1 MYLLAWSP
9 VLWPARCRS
18 SRRTRRSSRTS
29 TRTSAEESW
38 DDDRANVGLFKAA
51 LPQVR
56 RVLANVPSLM
66 IFDDHEITDDWNID
80 LPWVNTVY
88 ASTNKA
94 GRRAVTNGL
103 LAYLLCQHWGNR
115 PAAFTTAGSPEQRAL
130 AAVSSAVSAA
140 TPRSAAETCAPLL
153 GSPADKLP
161 TAPPAQVLRDLS
173 AAAAIRYDHAL
184 GPDDGWPVRIVL
196 MDERTVREYPRTD
209 SRGARISRA
218 ALALQLPP
226 PPTPVPFTVIVAA
239 APVLGSDL
247 VENVLQPLFQLI
259 QPDTARASPT
269 TSRGRASRR
278 TTRTCSRGSP
288 LTTPRCCCRAMSTT
302 GSRHG

>member
-1 MYLLAWSP
+1 MS
-9 VLWPARCRS
+9 
-18 SRRTRRSSRTS
+18 
-29 TRTSAEESW
+29 EESW
-38 DDDRANVGLFKAA
+38 DDDRLNVGLFKSA

-103 LAYLLCQHWGNR
+103 LAYLLCQHWGNK

-153 GSPADKLP
+153 GLPADKLP
-161 TAPPAQVLRDLS
+161 TAPPAQALRDLS
-173 AAAAIRYDHAL
+173 AAGAIRYDHAL

-218 ALALQLPP
+218 ALG
-226 PPTPVPFTVIVAA
+226 VAA
-239 APVLGSDL
+239 SAAADAGAVHDH
-247 VENVLQPLFQLI
+247 
-259 QPDTARASPT
+259 R
-269 TSRGRASRR
+269 RGRADPRQRPRR
-278 TTRTCSRGSP
+278 ERDAAAVPADPAGHGRALCRLRVVVGRDGEPPGPARADRRSP
-288 LTTPRCCCRAMSTT
+288 PGRCCCRAMSTT
-302 GSRHG
+302 GSRRG